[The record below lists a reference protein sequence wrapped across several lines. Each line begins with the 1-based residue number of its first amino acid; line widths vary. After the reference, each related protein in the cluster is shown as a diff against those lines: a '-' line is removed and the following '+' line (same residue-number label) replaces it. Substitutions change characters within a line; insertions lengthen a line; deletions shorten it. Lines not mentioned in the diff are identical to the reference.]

1 MRKRASI
8 DGEREDTFMNVA
20 SILKLKGRA
29 VSTVRPNATL
39 LDVAKKLGSKKIGA
53 IVVVG
58 ENGNVTGI
66 ISERDIIRAV
76 AERGAPALSLMVSE
90 VMTRNVVSCQ
100 ETSELD
106 ELMET
111 MTKGRFRH
119 LPVIEDD
126 ALVGIVSIGDVVKFH
141 VAEVEME
148 VSAMR
153 NYLATG

>member
-1 MRKRASI
+1 
-8 DGEREDTFMNVA
+8 MNVA

-39 LDVAKKLGSKKIGA
+39 LDVAKKLGPKKIGA

-58 ENGNVTGI
+58 ENGHVAGI
-66 ISERDIIRAV
+66 ISERDIIRAIS
-76 AERGAPALSLMVSE
+76 ERGAPALSLMVSE
-90 VMTRNVVSCQ
+90 VMTRNVICCQ

-106 ELMET
+106 ELMEI

-119 LPVIEDD
+119 LPVIEDE

>member
-1 MRKRASI
+1 
-8 DGEREDTFMNVA
+8 MNVA
-20 SILKLKGRA
+20 SILKSKGRA

-39 LDVAKKLGSKKIGA
+39 LDVTKKLASKKIGA

-58 ENGNVTGI
+58 ENGHVTGI
-66 ISERDIIRAV
+66 ISERDIIRAIS
-76 AERGAPALSLMVSE
+76 ERGASALTLMVSE

-119 LPVIEDD
+119 VPVIEDD
-126 ALVGIVSIGDVVKFH
+126 ALVGIISIGDVVKYH

-153 NYLATG
+153 SYLATG

>member
-1 MRKRASI
+1 
-8 DGEREDTFMNVA
+8 MNVA
-20 SILKLKGRA
+20 SILKVKGRA
-29 VSTVRPNATL
+29 VTTARPNATL
-39 LDVAKKLGSKKIGA
+39 LDVAKKLGPKKIGA
-53 IVVVG
+53 VVVVG
-58 ENGNVTGI
+58 DNGNVAGI

-76 AERGAPALSLMVSE
+76 SEHGATALSMMVSD
-90 VMTRNVVSCQ
+90 VMTRHVISCG

-106 ELMET
+106 ELMEM

-126 ALVGIVSIGDVVKFH
+126 ALVGIISIGDVVRHH

>member
-1 MRKRASI
+1 
-8 DGEREDTFMNVA
+8 MNVG
-20 SILKLKGRA
+20 SILKSKGRA

-39 LDVAKKLGSKKIGA
+39 LDVTRKLGPKKIGA
-53 IVVVG
+53 VVVVG
-58 ENGNVTGI
+58 ENGHVSGI
-66 ISERDIIRAV
+66 ISERDIIRAIS
-76 AERGAPALSLMVSE
+76 EHGPHALNLMVSE
-90 VMTRNVVSCQ
+90 VMTRNVIACQ
-100 ETSELD
+100 ETSEID

-111 MTKGRFRH
+111 MTNGRFRH

-126 ALVGIVSIGDVVKFH
+126 ALVGIISIGDVVRYH

>member
-1 MRKRASI
+1 
-8 DGEREDTFMNVA
+8 MNVA

-39 LDVAKKLGSKKIGA
+39 LDVTKKLGSKKIGA

-58 ENGNVTGI
+58 ENGHVVGI
-66 ISERDIIRAV
+66 ISERDIIRAIS
-76 AERGAPALSLMVSE
+76 ERGAPALSLMVSE

-106 ELMET
+106 ELMEM

-119 LPVIEDD
+119 LPVVEDD
-126 ALVGIVSIGDVVKFH
+126 ALVGIISIGDVVKFH

>member
-1 MRKRASI
+1 
-8 DGEREDTFMNVA
+8 MNVA

-29 VSTVRPNATL
+29 VSTARPNASL
-39 LDVAKKLGSKKIGA
+39 LDVAKKLGTKKIGA

-58 ENGNVTGI
+58 ENGHVVGI

-76 AERGAPALSLMVSE
+76 SERGAQALSLMVSE
-90 VMTRNVVSCQ
+90 VMTRNVVSCR
-100 ETSELD
+100 ETSEID

-119 LPVIEDD
+119 MPVIEDD
-126 ALVGIVSIGDVVKFH
+126 ALVGIISIGDVVKFH

>member
-1 MRKRASI
+1 
-8 DGEREDTFMNVA
+8 MNVA
-20 SILKLKGRA
+20 SILKAKGRA
-29 VSTVRPNATL
+29 VTTVRPNATL
-39 LDVAKKLGSKKIGA
+39 LDVAKKLGPKKIGA
-53 IVVVG
+53 VVVVG
-58 ENGNVTGI
+58 DNGHVAGI
-66 ISERDIIRAV
+66 ISERDIIRAIS
-76 AERGAPALSLMVSE
+76 EHGAAALSMVVSD
-90 VMTRNVVSCQ
+90 VMTRNVVACG

-106 ELMET
+106 ELMEM

-126 ALVGIVSIGDVVKFH
+126 ALVGIISIGDVVRHH

>member
-1 MRKRASI
+1 
-8 DGEREDTFMNVA
+8 MNVA

-29 VSTVRPNATL
+29 VSTARPDASL
-39 LDVAKKLGSKKIGA
+39 LDVAQKLGAKKIGA

-58 ENGNVTGI
+58 DNGHVAGI
-66 ISERDIIRAV
+66 ISERDLIRAIG
-76 AERGAPALSLMVSE
+76 ERGASALTLTVAD
-90 VMTRNVVSCQ
+90 VMTRTVVSCQ

-106 ELMET
+106 ELMEM

-119 LPVIEDD
+119 MPVIEDG
-126 ALVGIVSIGDVVKFH
+126 ALVGIISIGDVVKYH

>member
-1 MRKRASI
+1 
-8 DGEREDTFMNVA
+8 MNVA

-29 VSTVRPNATL
+29 VSTARPDATL
-39 LDVAKKLGSKKIGA
+39 LDVAQKLGAKKIGA

-58 ENGNVTGI
+58 DNGHVAGI
-66 ISERDIIRAV
+66 ISERDIIRV
-76 AERGAPALSLMVSE
+76 LAERGAEALAQNVSE
-90 VMTRNVVSCQ
+90 VMTRNVISCQ

-119 LPVIEDD
+119 LPVIEDG
-126 ALVGIVSIGDVVKFH
+126 ALVGIISIGDVVKYH

-153 NYLATG
+153 SYLATG

>member
-1 MRKRASI
+1 
-8 DGEREDTFMNVA
+8 MNVA

-29 VSTVRPNATL
+29 VSTVRPNSTL
-39 LDVAKKLGSKKIGA
+39 LEVSKKLASKKIGA

-58 ENGNVTGI
+58 ENGHVTGI

-76 AERGAPALSLMVSE
+76 SEHGTSALSLMVSE

-106 ELMET
+106 ELMEM

-126 ALVGIVSIGDVVKFH
+126 ALVGIISIGDVVKYH

>member
-1 MRKRASI
+1 
-8 DGEREDTFMNVA
+8 MNVA
-20 SILKLKGRA
+20 SILKSKGRA

-39 LDVAKKLGSKKIGA
+39 LDVAKKLGPKKIGA
-53 IVVVG
+53 VVVVG
-58 ENGNVTGI
+58 ENGHVAGI

-76 AERGAPALSLMVSE
+76 SERGAPALSLMVSE
-90 VMTRNVVSCQ
+90 VMTRNVVSCS

-106 ELMET
+106 ELMEM

-119 LPVIEDD
+119 LPVVEDD
-126 ALVGIVSIGDVVKFH
+126 ALVGIISIGDVVSHH
-141 VAEVEME
+141 VAEVQME

>member
-1 MRKRASI
+1 
-8 DGEREDTFMNVA
+8 MNVA
-20 SILKLKGRA
+20 SILKSKGRA

-39 LDVAKKLGSKKIGA
+39 LDVTKKLGPKKIGA

-58 ENGNVTGI
+58 ENGHVTGI
-66 ISERDIIRAV
+66 ISERDIIRAIS
-76 AERGAPALSLMVSE
+76 EKGASALNLMVSE

-119 LPVIEDD
+119 LPVVEDD
-126 ALVGIVSIGDVVKFH
+126 ALVGIISIGDVVKYH